1 MTVMGAVPPMIVDG
15 IAETDG
21 NYGPQ
26 GPAGPQ
32 GIQGET
38 GEQGE
43 QGIQGPVGPEG
54 PQGIQGVPGP
64 IGPQGEQGVKGDTGP
79 QGPIGPEGAGIDI
92 QGTVP
97 HAPDDLPP
105 TGEPGDA
112 WMSADDGHMWAW
124 DDDTNTWVDLGKVQG
139 PAGPQG
145 PIGETGPQGATG
157 PQGEP
162 GPVGATGVQ
171 GPIGPPGA
179 KGDKGDQG
187 IQGPQG
193 PQGIQGVPGT
203 DGSLT
208 PHAIKH
214 ASGGTDEILNINAAR
229 LTSGLL
235 PDARLSTRV
244 AFKDIDNYF
253 SAQHF
258 GSGSFFQGANS
269 LIVLFATAAPVN
281 KRSWRLVHYGDA
293 SGALQLQPMTDD
305 QTGVN
310 QNYYW
315 TQDGIFYAPTLS
327 TNNFNASYINSGTI
341 PDARLSAN
349 VPLKST
355 PNIFTQPQYIQS
367 GNPSL
372 YLYDVAQPANLRNWR
387 IMNQSQTL
395 IFYAQDDGESGW
407 VNTMNINR
415 VGDVSITRHLGV
427 TGYLNVGNAA
437 GNVALKNVSNSF
449 LAAQDI
455 SCVNPILSLLDT
467 VGPANLK
474 RYSLLVTNG
483 NFYIQTYT
491 DAGGWQSNALQLDYT
506 GNLSIGGGLT
516 CGGARINSS
525 FAQITFNENTQPV
538 DKKIFRIY
546 GYSQTFNIDSVN
558 DAITVAYAGFQ
569 MNRDGVVSMAGQ
581 PRTYM
586 TKTSPSA
593 PGSGQTY
600 IVGWENVGYNVGG
613 CWTGGS
619 LATRFTANIN
629 GTYVVSATVNWQAN
643 AAGYRQVAIVKS
655 SGEVIANTYLPAA
668 PGGVP
673 TLVCVSAVSWMYAG
687 EYIYLHTVQGSG
699 LDLQVAA
706 EMRWTKVS

>member
-1 MTVMGAVPPMIVDG
+1 MIVDG

-43 QGIQGPVGPEG
+43 QGIQGPVGPIG

-64 IGPQGEQGVKGDTGP
+64 VGPVGPQGIKGDTGAEGP
-79 QGPIGPEGAGIDI
+79 QGPQGAGIDI

-139 PAGPQG
+139 PMGPQG
-145 PIGETGPQGATG
+145 PTGDTGAQGPPGETGPIGVTGATG
-157 PQGEP
+157 E
-162 GPVGATGVQ
+162 
-171 GPIGPPGA
+171 
-179 KGDKGDQG
+179 
-187 IQGPQG
+187 QG
-193 PQGIQGVPGT
+193 PQGIQGVPGPT
-203 DGSLT
+203 GPTGPKGDQGIQGPIGPAGADGT
-208 PHAIKH
+208 APHALTH
-214 ASGGTDEILNINAAR
+214 ASGGSDEILNINAAR
-229 LTSGLL
+229 LTSGTVV
-235 PDARLSTRV
+235 DARLSTNV
-244 AFKDIDNYF
+244 AFRNANNVFTGYEQRIEASNPTLSLWNTNQPVDNRWIKILAF
-253 SAQHF
+253 NESFNMWMLNDAGNQIQGSMALSRF
-258 GSGSFFQGANS
+258 GNFAVNGSGSFPGGLGGTPLN
-269 LIVLFATAAPVN
+269 ATN
-281 KRSWRLVHYGDA
+281 LT
-293 SGALQLQPMTDD
+293 SGA
-305 QTGVN
+305 
-310 QNYYW
+310 
-315 TQDGIFYAPTLS
+315 
-327 TNNFNASYINSGTI
+327 I

-355 PNIFTQPQYIQS
+355 VNIYSQPQHIQS

-415 VGDVSITRHLGV
+415 VGDVSVSRHLGV
-427 TGYLNVGNAA
+427 AGYLNVGNAA

-455 SCVNPILSLLDT
+455 SCVNPIFSLFDT
-467 VGPANLK
+467 ISPANLK
-474 RYSLLVTNG
+474 RYSLLVSG
-483 NFYIQTYT
+483 GVFYIQTYT
-491 DAGGWQSNALQLDYT
+491 DAGGWQSNALQLDYA
-506 GNLSIGGGLT
+506 GNLGTGGGIT
-516 CGGARINSS
+516 CGAVRINSS
-525 FAQITFNENTQPV
+525 FAQIILNENSQPV
-538 DKKIFRIY
+538 DKKLFRIY
-546 GYSQTFNIDSVN
+546 GYAQTFNIDAVN
-558 DAITVAYAGFQ
+558 DAITVAYAGLQ
-569 MNRDGVVSMAGQ
+569 MNRDGVVSIGSQ
-581 PRTYM
+581 PRTWM

-593 PGSGQTY
+593 PGSGQTF
-600 IVGWENVGYNVGG
+600 IVGWENIGYNVGN

-619 LATRFTANIN
+619 LATRFTANIA

-699 LDLQVAA
+699 LDLQISA